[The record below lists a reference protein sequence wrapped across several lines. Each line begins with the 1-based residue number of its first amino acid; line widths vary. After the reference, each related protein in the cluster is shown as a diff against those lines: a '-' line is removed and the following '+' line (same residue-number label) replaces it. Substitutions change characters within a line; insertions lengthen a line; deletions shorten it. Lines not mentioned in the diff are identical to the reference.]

1 MNNLIIN
8 NRGLS
13 FGGGIKCTGSNPIIE
28 FNTVAGNSAT
38 SKGAGISCLYRSSP
52 TIEHNLVVSCKKE
65 AGIYVM
71 DTPQYPA
78 SPVIRYN
85 NVYNNEEGNY
95 SGDISDQTSINGN
108 ISVPPEFVDPDN
120 YNYRLNYTSE
130 CINAGD
136 PNFNGEGLKDY
147 EGKSRKMGQFVD
159 IGAYE
164 AWPVWNMTTGNK
176 YIQIQEAI
184 NDGDRF
190 IVTRGRY
197 YENLNFNGKNVE
209 LRSIDPNQRKIVE
222 KTIIDGNNA
231 DTVVLFESGEDANCV
246 LAGFT
251 ITNGRASTDYGG
263 GIRMRNNSGP
273 TIRNNIIRD
282 NTAKKGAGICMY
294 HSSSMVLS
302 NLIFNNSATGIGQG
316 AGMMIIDCL
325 AEPNAIIAN
334 NVIVG
339 NTAYYA
345 GGIRIQN
352 STAHIANNIIAHNRA
367 RWEGI
372 GVYAEGDTIE
382 NCIVWGNINIAPAG
396 QSSTIYQCTANYSCI
411 DDEVPG
417 QGNISEDPNFA
428 NPGYWDDANTP
439 SNFDD
444 DFFVLG
450 NYHLSPN
457 SPCTDAGDN
466 NSIPVSLDVD
476 IDGEERIFGDTVDI
490 GADELVT
497 NPADFNSDGIVDFL
511 DISTLVDEWLTG
523 GSQLESDLYDD
534 DFIDLADYAQLAQ
547 QWYWTGGW
555 HE

>member
-1 MNNLIIN
+1 
-8 NRGLS
+8 
-13 FGGGIKCTGSNPIIE
+13 
-28 FNTVAGNSAT
+28 
-38 SKGAGISCLYRSSP
+38 
-52 TIEHNLVVSCKKE
+52 
-65 AGIYVM
+65 
-71 DTPQYPA
+71 
-78 SPVIRYN
+78 
-85 NVYNNEEGNY
+85 
-95 SGDISDQTSINGN
+95 
-108 ISVPPEFVDPDN
+108 
-120 YNYRLNYTSE
+120 
-130 CINAGD
+130 
-136 PNFNGEGLKDY
+136 
-147 EGKSRKMGQFVD
+147 
-159 IGAYE
+159 
-164 AWPVWNMTTGNK
+164 
-176 YIQIQEAI
+176 
-184 NDGDRF
+184 
-190 IVTRGRY
+190 
-197 YENLNFNGKNVE
+197 
-209 LRSIDPNQRKIVE
+209 
-222 KTIIDGNNA
+222 
-231 DTVVLFESGEDANCV
+231 
-246 LAGFT
+246 
-251 ITNGRASTDYGG
+251 
-263 GIRMRNNSGP
+263 
-273 TIRNNIIRD
+273 
-282 NTAKKGAGICMY
+282 
-294 HSSSMVLS
+294 MVLS